1 MSGIIKS
8 IRGIILGKALDLAG
22 QRFGRLTVIEKTHNA
37 KGKLQWHCICDC
49 GGESFVESN
58 RLLKGITTSCGCLR
72 KERWRE
78 AQDKI
83 SAEAKNKIKYDIIG
97 KRFDKLTVLSNIDG
111 TDKYEC
117 QCDCGNKVV
126 RSRHTLLYGVVNEH
140 KCSNCVWLGFIGDF
154 VGKRYGKL
162 VVKEYDVNSHAWK
175 CKCDCGNTRLVD
187 SGDFSHTVSCGCAN
201 IAVSGSQAENDI
213 KEFIGIDNVVKDRTI
228 LDGKEI
234 DLYYPDY
241 HIGIEYNGSVF
252 HATKNG
258 VGINKPKLY
267 HRDKF
272 LLAKSKGVHL
282 ITIFDVD
289 WETNQDKLR
298 YYLKSLF
305 TTSDRIYA
313 RNCKVELIDKQLA
326 NEFYNKYHLQGSSVF
341 NAINYGLYHNNE
353 LISVMSFGKPRMG
366 KFVDGNYELHRY
378 CVKDGYNV
386 LGGANK
392 LLKAFER
399 AYNPVMILSYSNND
413 WFLGGIY
420 EMLGFINCGQSNPR
434 YYWYYRGKEL
444 KRESCRVDKL
454 KIKYPKEYEEAID
467 SNASNI
473 EDFIMCKLGAFKVY
487 RSGNTIWK
495 RIYNL
500 GGIK

>member
-1 MSGIIKS
+1 M
-8 IRGIILGKALDLAG
+8 GKALDLAG

-37 KGKLQWHCICDC
+37 KGKLQWHCMCDC

-97 KRFDKLTVLSNIDG
+97 KRFDKLTVLSNIEG

-140 KCSNCVWLGFIGDF
+140 KCSNCVGLGFIGDF
-154 VGKRYGKL
+154 VSKRFGKL
-162 VVKEYDVNSHAWK
+162 VVTDYDSNHHAWK
-175 CKCDCGNTRLVD
+175 CRCDCGNIRLVS
-187 SGDFSHTVSCGCAN
+187 SGDLKRTNSCGCVN
-201 IAVSGSQAENDI
+201 VAVSGSQAENDI
-213 KEFIGIDNVVKDRTI
+213 RGLIDINNVVKDRTI

-252 HATKNG
+252 HATKNC
-258 VGINKPKLY
+258 VGTNKPKNY

-282 ITIFDVD
+282 ISIFDVD
-289 WETNQDKLR
+289 WVSNKDKLSK
-298 YYLKSLF
+298 YLLSLF
-305 TTSDRIYA
+305 NKPIRLFA
-313 RNCKVELIDKQLA
+313 RKCRVDIIDKQIA
-326 NEFYNKYHLQGSSVF
+326 NEFYDKYHLQCGSKF
-341 NAINYGLYHNNE
+341 NTINYGLYHDGE
-353 LISVMSFGKPRMG
+353 LISVMSFGKPRMR
-366 KFVDGNYELHRY
+366 KFVDGHYELHRY
-378 CVKDGYNV
+378 CVKDGYTV
-386 LGGANK
+386 VGGANK
-392 LLKAFER
+392 LLSKFE
-399 AYNPVMILSYSNND
+399 ADYKPINILSYSNND
-413 WFLGGIY
+413 WFLGSIY
-420 EMLGFINCGQSNPR
+420 ERLGFECIGQSNPR
-434 YYWYYRGKEL
+434 YYWLYNNNEL
-444 KRESCRVDKL
+444 TRESCRIDKL
-454 KIKYPKEYEEAID
+454 KVKYTDKYKEAID
-467 SNASNI
+467 NNASNI
-473 EDFIMCKLGAFKVY
+473 EDSIMCKLGAFKVY
-487 RSGNTIWK
+487 RSGNTIWEK
-495 RIYNL
+495 KFLL

>member
-37 KGKLQWHCICDC
+37 KGKLQWHCMCDC

-97 KRFDKLTVLSNIDG
+97 KRFDKLTVLSNIEG

-140 KCSNCVWLGFIGDF
+140 KCSNCVGLGFIGDF
-154 VGKRYGKL
+154 VSKRFGKL
-162 VVKEYDVNSHAWK
+162 VVTDYDSNHHAWK
-175 CKCDCGNTRLVD
+175 CRCDCGNTRLVS
-187 SGDFSHTVSCGCAN
+187 SGDLKRTNSCGCVN
-201 IAVSGSQAENDI
+201 VAVSGSQAENDI
-213 KEFIGIDNVVKDRTI
+213 RGLIGINNVVKDRTI

-252 HATKNG
+252 HATKNC
-258 VGINKPKLY
+258 VGTNKPKNY

-282 ITIFDVD
+282 ISIFDVD
-289 WETNQDKLR
+289 WVSNKDKLSK
-298 YYLKSLF
+298 YLLSLF
-305 TTSDRIYA
+305 NKPIRLFA
-313 RNCKVELIDKQLA
+313 RECVVALIDKQIA
-326 NEFYNKYHLQGSSVF
+326 NEFYDKYHLQCGSKF
-341 NAINYGLYHNNE
+341 NTINYGLYRNDE
-353 LISVMSFGKPRMG
+353 LISVMSFGKPRMR
-366 KFVDGNYELHRY
+366 KFVDGHYELHRY
-378 CVKDGYNV
+378 CVKDGYTV
-386 LGGANK
+386 VGGANK
-392 LLKAFER
+392 LLSKFE
-399 AYNPVMILSYSNND
+399 ADYKPINILSYSNND
-413 WFLGGIY
+413 WFLGSIY
-420 EMLGFINCGQSNPR
+420 ERLGFECIGQSNPR
-434 YYWYYRGKEL
+434 YYWLYNNNEL
-444 KRESCRVDKL
+444 TRESCRIDKL
-454 KIKYPKEYEEAID
+454 KVKYPDKYKEAID
-467 SNASNI
+467 NNASNI

-487 RSGNTIWK
+487 RSGNTIWEK
-495 RIYNL
+495 KFLL